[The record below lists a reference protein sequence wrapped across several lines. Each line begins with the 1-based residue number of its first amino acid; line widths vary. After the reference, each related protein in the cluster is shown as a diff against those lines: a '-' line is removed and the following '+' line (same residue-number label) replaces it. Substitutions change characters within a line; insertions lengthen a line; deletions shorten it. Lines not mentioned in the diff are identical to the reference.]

1 MMADS
6 TEYLG
11 KMFLII
17 GLVLSLIGGII
28 LVSGRIPW
36 LGRLPGDIMIQR
48 KNFSFYFP
56 LATSILVS
64 ILLTLLFRFLGR
76 K

>member
-1 MMADS
+1 MTAES
-6 TEYLG
+6 TEYFG
-11 KMFLII
+11 KILLIT
-17 GLVLSLIGGII
+17 GLVLSLIGG
-28 LVSGRIPW
+28 LVLLTGRIPW
-36 LGRLPGDIMIQR
+36 LGRLPGDFIIQR
-48 KNFSFYFP
+48 RNFTVYLP